1 MKARFLIFTILL
13 SFSFLQ
19 AQERTIESFEGTY
32 FPPKDWTVRYAN
44 PAPTAGNFMS
54 LSSDQHPY
62 GEGEAKSFRFSSN
75 DNKQGAPYEQWL
87 ISPELNCTEA
97 DTLSFRY
104 YVPSY
109 GHRYFRVGWSSTGM
123 ADEDFTYSSQIDVF
137 DDTYEGYSWW
147 TTWSKNDLP
156 AGTKYV
162 CIKYEATDKGIYNYF
177 YVDMVKLPPLKAVS
191 LSAPVNLARQEESG
205 TISWTEISS
214 AAKWEVAV
222 VKTSSVDME
231 NLSGVEVTQNQF
243 TPTALDPLT
252 NYVVYVRSKDETGA
266 SAWSS
271 PLFFRTGCP
280 EYFTA
285 PYFEGFENLVADD
298 ILPDCQSV
306 EESSYSYF
314 KCIKEQ
320 TYDRAAWYNEKPHM
334 GKGYAC
340 FLNYK
345 YAEQTQNRYF
355 SPAIRMEAGK
365 TYKLSFWWITDENF
379 GFDTLALG
387 VQAGEGSPVKL
398 LTVQENPHTGYYR
411 EMSAYYTPDAT
422 QDNRMVIYFKGTYN
436 ERKGLTAERLCF
448 DDLRV
453 EDVTGLPSVSG
464 LVLEGRAEARSFSV
478 SWQENT
484 TPSVRQ
490 ISLGK
495 HTPKMDFNPE
505 DSVLSISLTEAK
517 ATLTLDKKGHALE
530 PNTEYDVY
538 VRIEDG
544 TQFSSWVGPLTV
556 KTSKDTLAVP
566 FVEDCAGLTAK
577 GLLPDKVAWISH
589 LGESSGDNMT
599 TSISN
604 NSWNKQEG
612 HGDSKYILFQLQGS
626 ASDTLCEWII
636 LRGAIL
642 EQGESY
648 DFSAWFRSNENE
660 GVDTIEFWVGES
672 PEPSGMITQ
681 LALHTAYVNTE
692 YEQILATYENTLGN
706 IPQYFAIRLK
716 GHGGSYYDRA
726 SLCIDDISLALTPSC
741 KPVKNVE
748 VSEIE
753 GTSALV
759 SWTAS
764 AQKYEVAYCKGENFN
779 FDDSDTLTVADGTTS
794 VEFSDL
800 EPQTLY
806 WVRVRAY
813 CEVEDLFSAWSEPKS
828 FKTICLPN
836 SQYPLHENFEDFG
849 NGCWLTTG
857 WSNGEE
863 DPYASW
869 KIHSQGSSGM
879 SDAEPLQ
886 GEKAIRFSSNILLP
900 SQYGDLISPKLESD
914 GATYTGIEFYW
925 WNAEDCNGKEN
936 IKPWLYL
943 MIETEGETLQAIDSV
958 RLCGCERN
966 TSNYKRYQR
975 IFEFP
980 ISGLT
985 LRTFGA
991 NATEYNFSNTELDSL
1006 TLDLF
1011 KREELPSVSGL
1022 QASVR
1027 DNNVALNWDEAAFQ
1041 TSSFRANGT
1050 YVVLRNGEKVGE
1062 TTQNHY
1068 EDSLLRKGQYTYGV
1082 VYVTRAGMPVDTV
1095 YTDVEVT
1102 VNTYGFTLAV
1112 EGEGAVTPEAGIY
1125 HYLSG
1130 SKITLQAQAVDGK
1143 SFFAGWKCG
1152 ADTLKANPLEITVLS
1167 DTLVTALFQAITY
1180 PLTIEVEGEGIVRP
1194 AVGVHVCKGLDT
1206 LTFEAEQ
1213 SNKYWLFEKWILN
1226 GDSVI
1231 SEASFRYVVT
1241 GPLHAK
1247 AVFSRPVY
1255 KLTMKVQGEGAVEP
1269 VAGSHDIPAGDTV
1282 HLKANPS
1289 EGHHFVRWTVSN
1301 QTITD
1306 SLYLFV
1312 MERATT
1318 VTGYFEENSVTPPEP
1333 PVSNSENGTFFVRL
1347 YPNPVHHTLYIEASD
1362 VVKEVILYSLNGKEE
1377 LRVKGNAANLNV
1389 SVEEL
1394 PQGFYLVRLRLHDGY
1409 EKIERIVIQ

>member
-1 MKARFLIFTILL
+1 M
-13 SFSFLQ
+13 Q
-19 AQERTIESFEGTY
+19 AQEKTTESFEGSY

-44 PAPTAGNFMS
+44 PTPTAGNFMS
-54 LSSDQHPY
+54 LSTDLHPY
-62 GEGEAKSFRFSSN
+62 GEGETKSFRFSSN

-87 ISPELNCTEA
+87 ISPELNCVEA

-109 GHRYFRVGWSSTGM
+109 GHRYFRVGWSSTGT
-123 ADEDFTYSSQIDVF
+123 ADNDFTYSSQIDAF
-137 DDTYEGYSWW
+137 DDTYEMGGWWPTYS
-147 TTWSKNDLP
+147 KYDLP

-162 CIKYEATDKGIYNYF
+162 CIKYEATENTIYNYF
-177 YVDMVKLPPLKAVS
+177 YVDMVKLPPLKPVR
-191 LSAPVNLARQEESG
+191 LSAPVNLAYTEESG

-214 AAKWEVAV
+214 ATKWEVAV
-222 VKTSSVDME
+222 VETSSVDME

-243 TPTALDPLT
+243 TPSALDPLT

-280 EYFTA
+280 AYFTV
-285 PYFEGFENLVADD
+285 PFFEGFENLVADD

-306 EESSYSYF
+306 EASGYDRF
-314 KCIKEQ
+314 KCIKEK
-320 TYDRAAWYNEKPHM
+320 TYDRPAWYNEKPHT
-334 GKGYAC
+334 GKGYAY

-345 YAEQTQNRYF
+345 YSEQTQNRYF

-387 VQAGEGSPVKL
+387 VQTGDDSPVNF
-398 LTVQENPHTGYYR
+398 LTVQENPHTEYYR
-411 EMSAYYTPDAT
+411 EMSAYYTPDVT

-436 ERKGLTAERLCF
+436 EQKDLKAERLCF

-453 EDVTGLPSVSG
+453 EDVTGLPSVSD
-464 LVLEGRAEARSFSV
+464 LVLEGKAEARNFSV
-478 SWQENT
+478 SWTESI
-484 TPSVRQ
+484 TPSIRQ
-490 ISLGK
+490 ISFGV
-495 HTPKMDFNPE
+495 HTPEIDFKPE
-505 DSVLSISLTEAK
+505 DSVLSLSLSEAK
-517 ATLTLDKKGHALE
+517 ATLSLDKEGHDLR
-530 PNTEYDVY
+530 PDTEYDVY

-544 TQFSSWVGPLTV
+544 NKSSSWVGPLTV

-589 LGESSGDNMT
+589 LGGSSSDNMT

-604 NSWNKQEG
+604 DSWNNQEG
-612 HGDSKYILFQLQGS
+612 HGDSKYILFQLQGY
-626 ASDTLCEWII
+626 ASDTVCEWII

-648 DFSAWFRSNENE
+648 DFSAWFRSNGKE
-660 GVDTIEFWVGES
+660 GVDTIEFWVGER
-672 PEPSGMITQ
+672 PEPSGMITR
-681 LALHTAYVNTE
+681 LACHTAYVNTE
-692 YEQILATYENTLGN
+692 YEQISATYENTLGN
-706 IPQYFAIRLK
+706 IPQYFGIRLK
-716 GHGGSYYDRA
+716 GHGGGYYDRA
-726 SLCIDDISLALTPSC
+726 WLSIDDISLALTPSC

-759 SWTAS
+759 SWTAF
-764 AQKYEVAYCKGENFN
+764 AQKYEVAYCKGENFS
-779 FDDSDTLTVADGTTS
+779 FDDSDTLNVTDGTAS
-794 VEFSDL
+794 VEISDL

-806 WVRVRAY
+806 WIRVRAY
-813 CEVEDLFSAWSEPKS
+813 CEAEGLFSAWSEPKS
-828 FKTICLPN
+828 FSTICLPN
-836 SQYPLHENFEDFG
+836 SQYPLHENFEDFE

-863 DPYASW
+863 DAYASW
-869 KIHSQGSSGM
+869 KVHSKGSSGM

-914 GATYTGIEFYW
+914 GVTHTGIEFYW

-943 MIETEGETLQAIDSV
+943 MAETGGEALQTIDSV
-958 RLCGCERN
+958 QLCGCERN

-975 IFEFP
+975 VFDFP

-1011 KREELPSVSGL
+1011 KREDLPSVSGL
-1022 QASVR
+1022 QASVH
-1027 DNNVALNWDEAAFQ
+1027 DNNVVLNWNEAAFQ

-1062 TTQNHY
+1062 TTQNRY
-1068 EDSLLRKGQYTYGV
+1068 EDSLLRKGEYTYGV

-1095 YTDVEVT
+1095 YTDAEVT

-1112 EGEGAVTPEAGIY
+1112 EGEGDVTPQVGIY

-1130 SKITLQAQAVDGK
+1130 QKITLQAQAVDGK

-1152 ADTLKANPLEITVLS
+1152 ADTLKANPLEVTVIS

-1180 PLTIEVEGEGIVRP
+1180 PLTIEVEGQGTVRP
-1194 AVGVHVCKGLDT
+1194 ALGVHVCKGLDT
-1206 LTFEAEQ
+1206 VTFEAES
-1213 SNKYWLFEKWILN
+1213 SNRYWLFEKWILN

-1231 SEASFRYVVT
+1231 SEASFRHVVT
-1241 GPLHAK
+1241 GPLHVK
-1247 AVFSRPVY
+1247 AVFSRPAY

-1282 HLKANPS
+1282 RLKAIPS
-1289 EGHHFVRWTVSN
+1289 EGHHFVKWTVSN

-1318 VTGYFEENSVTPPEP
+1318 VTGYFEENPVTPPEP

-1347 YPNPVHHTLYIEASD
+1347 YPNPVHHTLYIEASA
-1362 VVKEVILYSLNGKEE
+1362 VVEEVILYSLNGKEM
-1377 LRVKGNAANLNV
+1377 LRAKGKAACLNV

-1394 PQGFYLVRLRLHDGY
+1394 PQGLYLVRLRLRDGY
-1409 EKIERIVIQ
+1409 ERIERIIIQ